1 MNDTAAATP
10 GPARQRLPVL
20 LAVAGLGVS
29 AVMTQLALMREMLS
43 TFAGNEMVLGI
54 LLGNWLLL
62 TGLGAG
68 LGRRADRWRV
78 PVTVL
83 FWAQVLV
90 ALLPLAQVCAVR
102 LLRNVVFLRGA
113 AVGVTGTVTGS
124 FVLLL
129 PYCLVSGV
137 FLTLTCAILARTEGA
152 PAIGR
157 VYVADSAGSIAGGVL
172 FSFVL
177 LPWFDHF
184 ALLCFPA
191 VLNLAL
197 AGVVAW
203 RCTRRWLLGTA
214 AALLAGI
221 AVVALFSDVD
231 RLTTARQFAGQTVVF
246 AANSP
251 YGRLVVTQTAGQYT
265 FFENGVPFLSTHSIE
280 QVEETVHYALA
291 QRPDAARVLLVS
303 GGISGT
309 AREVL
314 KYGVR
319 EVTYV
324 ELDPLLLAAGR
335 RFLPEALDAPR
346 IRVVNT
352 DGRLFVKRAAGRFE
366 VVIVDL
372 PDPSTSQLNRFYTA
386 EFFAEVR
393 EVLAPEG
400 VLCFALG
407 QYQNF
412 VSPELARLL
421 ASAHRT
427 LRQSF
432 TNVLVLPGGRVFF
445 LASDGPLHADIAA
458 RLEQG
463 RIATRFVTRH
473 YLDAMLTPDRLA
485 DLARATT
492 QPAAVNRDFNP
503 VLYLYHLRHWLSQ
516 FELQFG
522 PLQGVL
528 LALLALYLVRLRAV
542 PLVVFAGGFA
552 ASALEVVVLLG
563 FQILCGSVYRQLGVI
578 VTVFMAGL
586 AAGALAMNRRVAARG
601 TDVPPVPAMQAPP
614 ALPARWPRSQ
624 TQLLTALAFALAVF
638 AGLLPAALR
647 LLNHFGNSA
656 GGSLFIQVVIGLLTF
671 LLAALVGMEFP
682 LASRF
687 TAEGAATTASRL
699 YTADFVGA
707 CLGALLAST
716 LLIPLLGV
724 TVTCLLTAGLNVVGG
739 LALFR
744 RAWSP

>member
-1 MNDTAAATP
+1 MNPAAAVTP
-10 GPARQRLPVL
+10 KPVRWRLPVL

-43 TFAGNEMVLGI
+43 VFAGNEMVLGI

-62 TGLGAG
+62 TGLGAW
-68 LGRRADRWRV
+68 LGRRADRWRA

-90 ALLPLAQVCAVR
+90 ALLPLAQVCAIR

-113 AVGVTGTVTGS
+113 AVGVTGTVAGS
-124 FVLLL
+124 FTLLL

-137 FLTLTCAILARTEGA
+137 FLTLACAILARDEGT

-157 VYVADSAGSIAGGVL
+157 VYVADSVGSIAGGVL

-197 AGVVAW
+197 AGFVAW
-203 RCTRRWLLGTA
+203 LFRRRWVAGTT
-214 AALLAGI
+214 AALLAG
-221 AVVALFSDVD
+221 VTGVALFTDVD
-231 RLTTARQFAGQTVVF
+231 RLTTARQFAGQAVMF

-251 YGRLVVTQTAGQYT
+251 YGRLVVTKTAGQFS
-265 FFENGVPFLSTHSIE
+265 FFENGVPFLSTHNIE
-280 QVEETVHYALA
+280 PVEETVHYAMA
-291 QRPDAARVLLVS
+291 QRAGARRVLLVS

-309 AREVL
+309 AREIL
-314 KYGVR
+314 KHGVE

-335 RFLPEALDAPR
+335 RFLPEALDDRR

-352 DGRLFVKRAAGRFE
+352 DGRLFVKRAAGRFD

-393 EVLAPEG
+393 RMLMPEG

-427 LRQSF
+427 LSRSF

-458 RLEQG
+458 RLEQR
-463 RIATRFVTRH
+463 RIPTRFVTRH
-473 YLDAMLTPDRLA
+473 YLDATLTPDRLA
-485 DLARATT
+485 DLARAAT
-492 QPAAVNRDFNP
+492 QPAAVNRDLNP

-522 PLQGVL
+522 PLQGAL
-528 LALLALYLVRLRAV
+528 LALLALYLVRLRTV
-542 PLVVFAGGFA
+542 SLVVFAGGFA
-552 ASALEVVVLLG
+552 ASALEVVLLLG
-563 FQILCGSVYRQLGVI
+563 FQILHGSVYRQLGVI
-578 VTVFMAGL
+578 VTLFMAGL
-586 AAGALAMNRRVAARG
+586 AAGAHVVNWQVKENGVGLAPIPAAPGHPMAPLKR
-601 TDVPPVPAMQAPP
+601 PQARTGPL
-614 ALPARWPRSQ
+614 ACV
-624 TQLLTALAFALAVF
+624 AFAIAAF
-638 AGLLPAALR
+638 ASLLPPGLQ
-647 LLNHFGNSA
+647 LLNHL
-656 GGSLFIQVVIGLLTF
+656 GGSVWASLFLQAIIGVLTF
-671 LLAALVGMEFP
+671 LLGALVGLEFP
-682 LASRF
+682 LASRL
-687 TAEGAATTASRL
+687 TAQGAAGTASRL
-699 YTADFVGA
+699 YTADFLGA

-716 LLIPLLGV
+716 LFIPLLGV
-724 TVTCLLTAGLNVVGG
+724 TATCLLTAGLNVIGG
-739 LALFR
+739 LALLGR
-744 RAWSP
+744 KSRP